1 LILPDEERQVGVRIE
16 RAFQDFKPFWPELL
30 LNATQNLSGFLAV
43 RSSGEDE
50 RQAQDF
56 APVAAHLRLF
66 AIRELDGEFRR
77 FAWNIGGEGMSGHE
91 CQREYCL
98 RTHSEFSV

>member
-1 LILPDEERQVGVRIE
+1 LPDKENKIGICIE
-16 RAFQDFKPFWPELL
+16 RPLQNIEAFWPEFL

-56 APVAAHLRLF
+56 AAVARDQRLF
-66 AIRELDGEFRR
+66 AIRELHGKLGCFSRK
-77 FAWNIGGEGMSGHE
+77 FGGEGGAGKKRQRKE
-91 CQREYCL
+91 CFRA
-98 RTHSEFSV
+98 H